1 MTSTNIQLRKKLHMP
16 YEIKIDEVLKI
27 IFGRNFFLMNG
38 LQQNHLHHHKCRKK
52 QFQNI
57 HHQYLRFFQ

>member
-1 MTSTNIQLRKKLHMP
+1 MHMP

-38 LQQNHLHHHKCRKK
+38 LQQNHLHHKCRKK